1 MMRLR
6 SFIPPLGMLLLAA
19 GQAGAQGVLID
30 KSEIRFISKQM
41 GVNVEGRFRRW
52 KANIVFMPK
61 DLANSKADMDIEL
74 GSIDLASDE
83 AETEVKRASWF
94 NTAKF
99 PVAHFAS
106 TAIREVGGDKY
117 EIAGQL
123 TLKGVTRDAIVP
135 IVLKKDPAGNSV
147 AEGNFTLKRL
157 DFKIG
162 EGPWADPDTVANE
175 VIVRVRMVLPPL
187 G

>member
-1 MMRLR
+1 MSFDTLIRPVRGRWCLKATETSR
-6 SFIPPLGMLLLAA
+6 SRYTSATCLP
-19 GQAGAQGVLID
+19 
-30 KSEIRFISKQM
+30 
-41 GVNVEGRFRRW
+41 FRR
-52 KANIVFMPK
+52 
-61 DLANSKADMDIEL
+61 NS
-74 GSIDLASDE
+74 
-83 AETEVKRASWF
+83 
-94 NTAKF
+94 
-99 PVAHFAS
+99 HFAS
-106 TAIREVGGDKY
+106 IAIREVGGDKY

-175 VIVRVRMVLPPL
+175 VIVRVRVVLPPL